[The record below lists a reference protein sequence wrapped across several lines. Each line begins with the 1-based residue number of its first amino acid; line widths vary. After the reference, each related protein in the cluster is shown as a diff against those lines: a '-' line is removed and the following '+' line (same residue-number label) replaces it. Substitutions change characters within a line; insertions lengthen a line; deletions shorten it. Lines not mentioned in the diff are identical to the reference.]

1 MTVICLYEDENE
13 KRIHATA
20 IQILT
25 RDEGSSE
32 EEVRRLYEGIL
43 EELKKDAKVKSFLTI
58 LVSRKVKDLL
68 HARGR

>member
-13 KRIHATA
+13 KRVHATA

-25 RDEGSSE
+25 KDEGSSE
-32 EEVRRLYEGIL
+32 DEIRRLYEGVL
-43 EELKKDAKVKSFLTI
+43 EELKRNARVKHFLTI
-58 LVSRKVKDLL
+58 LVSRRVKDLL